1 MYTRFGWSIGFAI
14 VGILISQLTRGST
27 LAGEFKTYQSG
38 SNTVEIRTY
47 AAPSAGETDLPAAWL
62 QDSWNTETEMRWDL
76 AAVLALFSQQVYADD
91 EETLDYLVR
100 GMGFTKWVAVRNP
113 NQSMVGHVLSQ
124 GDVAVV
130 AFRGTNPT
138 ELYDW
143 LTNLDVLFVT
153 TAHGRFH
160 RGFTAAYNSLRSD
173 VSSFLDQAQP
183 KRIWITGHSLGGAM
197 ALSCA
202 VDLAVVKSMQPSVVT
217 FGQPRYADANG
228 ARWID
233 SMFRGHYVRFVHGS
247 DIVPRVPFTV
257 PWLFPYSHAG
267 RFVAITD
274 NGFLP
279 ASSINATMAK
289 ASSACQ
295 HCGQLSVV
303 KEPIY
308 QPIEEAA
315 PLSEAEF
322 RHMLAGAAVQMPV
335 SQEQGH
341 ACQTMQLQI
350 MPQAISDHS
359 MDAYLT
365 VVRRYRDS
373 QKQTA
378 R

>member
-1 MYTRFGWSIGFAI
+1 MHTRIGWNIGFA
-14 VGILISQLTRGST
+14 VARILASLLTCGSV
-27 LAGEFKTYQSG
+27 LSDEFKTYQSG

-47 AAPSAGETDLPAAWL
+47 AAPTTGKTDLPAAWL

-76 AAVLALFSQQVYADD
+76 AAVLALFSQQVYVDD
-91 EETLDYLVR
+91 EETLNYLVR
-100 GMGFTKWVAVRNP
+100 GMGFTKWVVVRNP
-113 NQSMVGHVLSQ
+113 NQRMVGHVLSQ

-143 LTNLDVLFVT
+143 LTNLDVVFVT

-173 VSSFLDQAQP
+173 VSDFLDEAKP
-183 KRIWITGHSLGGAM
+183 KRLWITGHSLGGAM

-202 VDLAVVKSMQPSVVT
+202 VDLAVVKNMQPSVVT

-233 SMFRGHYVRFVHGS
+233 SMFRGCYVRFVHGS

-274 NGFLP
+274 DGFLP
-279 ASSINATMAK
+279 ASSINAALTK

-295 HCGQLSVV
+295 HCGQLSVA

-308 QPIEEAA
+308 QPLEEAA

-322 RHMLAGAAVQMPV
+322 RRLLAGTTVQMPV

-341 ACQTMQLQI
+341 TCQTMQLQI
-350 MPQAISDHS
+350 MPHAISDHS
-359 MDAYLT
+359 MDAYLSL
-365 VVRRYRDS
+365 VRRYRDS
-373 QKQTA
+373 QKQIG